1 VTDHGLT
8 CREVLDLLT
17 EYLDGAL
24 APVEQARLAAHLEEC
39 EACARYLEQ
48 FTATI
53 EVTAA
58 LREEAVP
65 DDVRESLLA
74 AFRTWPRPDA

>member
-1 VTDHGLT
+1 VTDHGVT

-24 APVEQARLAAHLEEC
+24 APMEHARVAAHLEEC
-39 EACARYLEQ
+39 EACRRYLDQ

-58 LREEAVP
+58 LREEAAP

-74 AFRTWPRPDA
+74 AFRTWRRLGG